1 MVEGETVQIEQAM
14 LSDLGVLRHIEKECF
29 GQDAWPWLDLVLV
42 LTLPGVVRLKAS
54 INGQLV
60 GFVSGERRTHEKCGW
75 ITTLCV
81 SSAYRKRGI
90 ARALLS
96 RCEDELNMN
105 TVRLSVRRSNHDA
118 LRLYNL
124 AGYHSYT
131 VWPKYYNGGED
142 ALVLEKK
149 LTF

>member
-1 MVEGETVQIEQAM
+1 
-14 LSDLGVLRHIEKECF
+14 
-29 GQDAWPWLDLVLV
+29 
-42 LTLPGVVRLKAS
+42 
-54 INGQLV
+54 V

-96 RCEDELNMN
+96 RCEDQFEYEH
-105 TVRLSVRRSNHDA
+105 VRLSVRRSNMMLSVYTTWLA
-118 LRLYNL
+118 IILYRLAEIL
-124 AGYHSYT
+124 F
-131 VWPKYYNGGED
+131 NGGED